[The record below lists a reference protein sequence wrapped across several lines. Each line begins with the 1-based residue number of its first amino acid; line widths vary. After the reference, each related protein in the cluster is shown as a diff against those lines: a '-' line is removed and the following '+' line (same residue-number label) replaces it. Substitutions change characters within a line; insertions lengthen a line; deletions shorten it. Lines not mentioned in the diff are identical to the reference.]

1 MVLFSF
7 FFLSPKKA
15 GFFKNRFK
23 KGREYLEEKKSMLL
37 EVFKNK
43 RARNYKQNGLANL
56 HWVNCLPLLLVPTSP
71 GTATIFA

>member
-1 MVLFSF
+1 
-7 FFLSPKKA
+7 
-15 GFFKNRFK
+15 
-23 KGREYLEEKKSMLL
+23 MLL